1 VSDFDDN
8 IDPLDPRFVDAVLA
22 RARQRA
28 ATPEPAAEV
37 QDTPVAPA
45 PPEVSRTDPPRTES
59 PRAEPPR
66 PEPSGVTMGAA
77 APTVT
82 PREQPSAGFPS
93 EPVAPKDAVAP
104 TMVATGAFGSDAGE
118 PPDLDDDDDESDG
131 GRRTRN
137 AVEWI
142 AVAIGAVIVAF
153 LIRAFLLQA
162 FYIPSESMEPTLRK
176 NDRILVN
183 KLSYKLHD
191 INRGDLVVFEKP
203 PNEPASDI
211 NDLIKRVI
219 ARPGETIELHTD
231 GTITID
237 GQLLNEPYLADGQ
250 APGPMTMERDQFVDG
265 ACTNPQPETAKCTLG
280 EGFIF
285 VMGDN
290 RNHSHD
296 SRAFGPIDDD
306 LVVGRAF
313 VKVWPLSGIGFL

>member
-1 VSDFDDN
+1 VSDLDEP
-8 IDPLDPRFVDAVLA
+8 IDPLDPRFVEAVLA

-28 ATPEPAAEV
+28 VPTDAPPAE
-37 QDTPVAPA
+37 PVA
-45 PPEVSRTDPPRTES
+45 
-59 PRAEPPR
+59 AEPPAT
-66 PEPSGVTMGAA
+66 PPATTVPVVPT
-77 APTVT
+77 APTPPAAVQVPPAVPT
-82 PREQPSAGFPS
+82 PAPDPAPFPERAVAARAPVY
-93 EPVAPKDAVAP
+93 EPVPLLDGGGGGDDTP
-104 TMVATGAFGSDAGE
+104 T
-118 PPDLDDDDDESDG
+118 DLYDDDEHGDDAD
-131 GRRTRN
+131 RRTRN
-137 AVEWI
+137 IVEWI
-142 AVAIGAVIVAF
+142 AVAIGAVVVAF

-162 FYIPSESMEPTLRK
+162 FYIPSESMEPTLRE

-219 ARPGETIELHTD
+219 ARPGETIELHDD

-237 GQLLNEPYLADGQ
+237 DRLLSEPYLRDGQ
-250 APGPMTMERDQFVDG
+250 EPGQMSMARDAFVEG
-265 ACTNPQPETAKCTLG
+265 ACTNTVAEITRCTVG
-280 EGFIF
+280 EDFVW

-296 SRAFGPIDDD
+296 SRAFGPINQD

-313 VKVWPLSGIGFL
+313 VKVWPLSKIGFL

>member
-1 VSDFDDN
+1 VNDPDEP

-28 ATPEPAAEV
+28 QP
-37 QDTPVAPA
+37 APA
-45 PPEVSRTDPPRTES
+45 PIDDLGATVAPVEVPPARNDSPSRPSPPPLFDRHVDEA
-59 PRAEPPR
+59 PRAAR
-66 PEPSGVTMGAA
+66 AVVPEPIEPAPLPVDDVVGT
-77 APTVT
+77 PTV
-82 PREQPSAGFPS
+82 
-93 EPVAPKDAVAP
+93 
-104 TMVATGAFGSDAGE
+104 
-118 PPDLDDDDDESDG
+118 LDDDGDDDAR
-131 GRRTRN
+131 RRTRN

-142 AVAIGAVIVAF
+142 AVAVGAVVVAF

-203 PNEPASDI
+203 PNERESDI

-219 ARPGETIELHTD
+219 ARPHETIELHTD

-237 GQLLNEPYLADGQ
+237 GLLLSEPYIASTAD
-250 APGPMTMERDQFVDG
+250 PGPMSMQRDLFVAG
-265 ACTNPQPETAKCTLG
+265 ACTNPVSELTKCTIG
-280 EGFIF
+280 DGFIW

-290 RNHSHD
+290 RGHSHD
-296 SRAFGPIDDD
+296 SRMFGPIDDD

-313 VKVWPLSGIGFL
+313 VKVWPLSKIGFL

>member
-1 VSDFDDN
+1 VSEPDEPDEH
-8 IDPLDPRFVDAVLA
+8 IDPLDPRFVEAVLA

-28 ATPEPAAEV
+28 VPIPPVAAMPVDAPPAPVSANPAVDFPQAEPPPASPPPAEHLTAYEAPEAYEPAAFPGGSFV
-37 QDTPVAPA
+37 D
-45 PPEVSRTDPPRTES
+45 D
-59 PRAEPPR
+59 EP
-66 PEPSGVTMGAA
+66 T
-77 APTVT
+77 
-82 PREQPSAGFPS
+82 
-93 EPVAPKDAVAP
+93 
-104 TMVATGAFGSDAGE
+104 
-118 PPDLDDDDDESDG
+118 DLDEDDEDDDA

-142 AVAIGAVIVAF
+142 AVAVGAVVVAF

-183 KLSYKLHD
+183 KLSYKFHD

-219 ARPGETIELHTD
+219 ARPNETIELHTD

-237 GQLLNEPYLADGQ
+237 GRLLTEPYLREGQ
-250 APGPMTMERDQFVDG
+250 PPGQMTMARDEFVEG
-265 ACTNPQPETAKCTLG
+265 ACTNPASETTKCTLG
-280 EGFIF
+280 EGFIW

-290 RNHSHD
+290 RDHSHD

-313 VKVWPLSGIGFL
+313 VKVWPLSKLGFL

>member
-1 VSDFDDN
+1 MRSSHPRDAPVPEQPAAAMTTAPPPATSPVLIEDD
-8 IDPLDPRFVDAVLA
+8 DGDDDGR
-22 RARQRA
+22 RARN
-28 ATPEPAAEV
+28 V
-37 QDTPVAPA
+37 I
-45 PPEVSRTDPPRTES
+45 
-59 PRAEPPR
+59 
-66 PEPSGVTMGAA
+66 
-77 APTVT
+77 
-82 PREQPSAGFPS
+82 
-93 EPVAPKDAVAP
+93 
-104 TMVATGAFGSDAGE
+104 
-118 PPDLDDDDDESDG
+118 
-131 GRRTRN
+131 
-137 AVEWI
+137 EWI
-142 AVAIGAVIVAF
+142 AVALGAVVVAF

-183 KLSYKLHD
+183 KLSYKVHD

-237 GQLLNEPYLADGQ
+237 DRLLSEPYLADGQ
-250 APGPMTMERDQFVDG
+250 APGPLTMTRDQFVDG
-265 ACTNPQPETAKCTLG
+265 ACTNPISESTRCTVG
-280 EGFIF
+280 DGFVF

-296 SRAFGPIDDD
+296 SRAFGPIDED

-313 VKVWPLSGIGFL
+313 VKVWPLSKIGFL